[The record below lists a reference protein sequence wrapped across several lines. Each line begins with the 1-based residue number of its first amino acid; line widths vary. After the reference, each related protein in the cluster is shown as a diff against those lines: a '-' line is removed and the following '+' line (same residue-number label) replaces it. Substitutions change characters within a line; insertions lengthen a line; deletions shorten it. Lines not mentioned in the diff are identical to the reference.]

1 MDMFTLLCGCVD
13 VSGKNADDQAQWIN
27 SGWRQQARGQ
37 VYVFDPGYM
46 THTSLASG
54 KSSLSLSLSLRRRQ
68 KTAAATGKGPL
79 SSSPFG
85 ASWAAPISFCF
96 GCLVCSGRFEL
107 WARFGKRARAPR
119 QFESAR
125 GGNKELFLFVFVS
138 FFSFLGRAFFSRYP
152 GRVMATSASSGMMTA
167 YFLEQ

>member
-107 WARFGKRARAPR
+107 WAPLVNARARRVSSNPR
-119 QFESAR
+119 AAETKSYFCS
-125 GGNKELFLFVFVS
+125 FLFR
-138 FFSFLGRAFFSRYP
+138 FFLFWAGLSSL
-152 GRVMATSASSGMMTA
+152 ATPVA
-167 YFLEQ
+167 